1 MAFDSLNFVSDTG
14 KNIGSMVT
22 SSASS
27 LTSKLG
33 STISGL
39 SKSGLSLDGLKTVAS
54 SKLDSLSNSL
64 NPDTNLFSNFGRISA
79 SELLSSRS
87 NSQKGGGDPSTTVRA
102 SQNNQKT
109 QTMKYPLSE
118 DIQTDF
124 MKIKFAK
131 YVRPSAVERGTFNT
145 EMEISLPLPRDLRDT
160 HSVQLNAQATSI
172 IGALTGT
179 LETLGNELLS
189 TNTSLSMKDYLT
201 EGAGVGYYA
210 AKAAMSKASPLG
222 ISGEQIA
229 DTFGQYIGA
238 VPNPH
243 ISLFF
248 NGVDIRGAIEFSWL
262 FSPRN
267 AAESM
272 RIKEIIREFKSRT
285 LPPVSNGSG
294 NLMGYPNMVEI
305 ELYPWVD
312 TNDPITGVQTMPI
325 YKRGMIESI
334 NVNYTPTGL
343 SLFKDDH
350 PVFVI
355 FSFLFQEIEVFTAE
369 DFGGNSFDA
378 NQVVDKA
385 VEVGRNIFQA
395 GEIGGKLLV
404 NVASAAARTYA
415 TNPPMAMP

>member
-1 MAFDSLNFVSDTG
+1 MAFDSLNFVSDAG

-22 SSASS
+22 GAASS

-39 SKSGLSLDGLKTVAS
+39 SKSGLSLDGLKSVAS

-64 NPDTNLFSNFGRISA
+64 NPDTSLSSNFARVSP

-87 NSQKGGGDPSTTVRA
+87 NSQTESGDPATAINA
-102 SQNNQKT
+102 SQNNQKS
-109 QTMKYPLSE
+109 QTLEYPLSR

-124 MKIKFAK
+124 MKVKFSK
-131 YVRPSAVERGTFNT
+131 YVRPSAIERGTFNT
-145 EMEISLPLPRDLRDT
+145 EMEICLPLPRDLRDT

-172 IGALTGT
+172 VGAMAGT
-179 LETLGNELLS
+179 LETLGKELQAK
-189 TNTSLSMKDYLT
+189 NTSLSMKDYLT
-201 EGAGVGYYA
+201 EGGGIGYYA
-210 AKAAMSKASPLG
+210 AKAAVASSSPLG
-222 ISGEQIA
+222 KSGEQIA
-229 DTFGQYIGA
+229 DTYGQYIGA
-238 VPNPH
+238 IPNPH

-262 FSPRN
+262 FSPKN

-285 LPPVSNGSG
+285 LPSVTNGSG
-294 NLMGYPNMVEI
+294 NIMGYPNMVEI
-305 ELYPWVD
+305 ELYPWAD
-312 TNDPITGVQTMPI
+312 TNDPTSGLQTMPI

-343 SLFKDDH
+343 TLFNDDN

-355 FSFLFQEIEVFTAE
+355 FSFLFQEIEVFTAN
-369 DFGGNSFDA
+369 DFGGNSFDV
-378 NQVVDKA
+378 NQVVEKAEAFYDGAKKSTKSGTSLIANA
-385 VEVGRNIFQA
+385 VESF
-395 GEIGGKLLV
+395 K
-404 NVASAAARTYA
+404 S
-415 TNPPMAMP
+415 